1 MERLLNKLEKERQ
14 KLNELGEVSLKQSIP
29 LSDNPD
35 VMEQS
40 REVDAWMV
48 RYLQRKARQQRMA
61 KSRS

>member
-14 KLNELGEVSLKQSIP
+14 KLNELGEASLKQSIP

-40 REVDAWMV
+40 REVDAWMI

>member
-1 MERLLNKLEKERQ
+1 MNHVLRKLEEERR
-14 KLNELGEVSLKQSIP
+14 KLNELGEASLKQSIP
-29 LSDNPD
+29 LSDNPE

-40 REVDAWMV
+40 REVDVWMV

>member
-14 KLNELGEVSLKQSIP
+14 KLNELGEASLKQSIP
-29 LSDNPD
+29 LSDNPE

-40 REVDAWMV
+40 REVDAWMI